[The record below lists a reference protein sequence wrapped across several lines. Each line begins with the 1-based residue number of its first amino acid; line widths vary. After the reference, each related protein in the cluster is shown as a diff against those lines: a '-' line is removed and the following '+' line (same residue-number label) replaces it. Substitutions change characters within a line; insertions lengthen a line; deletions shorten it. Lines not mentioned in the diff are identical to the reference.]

1 MLLLLLLLMM
11 TMMMRFV
18 VDGSFDILLT
28 FSVNVSQ
35 RYQPNHNEKMTL
47 D

>member
-1 MLLLLLLLMM
+1 
-11 TMMMRFV
+11 MRFV